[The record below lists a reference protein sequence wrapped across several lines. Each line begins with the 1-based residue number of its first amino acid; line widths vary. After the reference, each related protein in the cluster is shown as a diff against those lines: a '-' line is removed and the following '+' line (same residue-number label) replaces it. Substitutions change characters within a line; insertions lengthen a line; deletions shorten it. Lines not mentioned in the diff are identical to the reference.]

1 MHCSYSNS
9 CISTM
14 RAACHRGETWQNKQ
28 IKNHSSSDLAV
39 GHVSS
44 LPPETNT
51 SQPKWDSRAVCFFCF
66 WLKTHQTRTYQRR
79 ASQETRGDGGGHLRA
94 QELTACLSSGDGAR
108 RPFPSP
114 KGIGERGQ
122 TPILKLRRPE
132 GRPKGRGTGQ
142 SSLTWQQRRRRGH
155 SGRGR
160 GLTPAPLT
168 PLGPRVGSRDAATPW
183 KTR

>member
-1 MHCSYSNS
+1 MNCSYSNS

-14 RAACHRGETWQNKQ
+14 RAAYHRGETWQNKQ
-28 IKNHSSSDLAV
+28 IKNHSSPELAL
-39 GHVSS
+39 GCVSS
-44 LPPETNT
+44 LPPKTNT
-51 SQPKWDSRAVCFFCF
+51 SQPKLDSRAVRFFCF

-108 RPFPSP
+108 QPFPSP

-132 GRPKGRGTGQ
+132 GRPKGRGNGQ
-142 SSLTWQQRRRRGH
+142 SPSPDSSERGA
-155 SGRGR
+155 GTQG
-160 GLTPAPLT
+160 GA
-168 PLGPRVGSRDAATPW
+168 GV
-183 KTR
+183 

>member
-1 MHCSYSNS
+1 MQPWLTESSIYTLKMYHFLKKMNSSYSNS
-9 CISTM
+9 CISSV
-14 RAACHRGETWQNKQ
+14 RAAYHRGETWQNKQ
-28 IKNHSSSDLAV
+28 IKNHSSSELAL
-39 GHVSS
+39 GRVSS

-51 SQPKWDSRAVCFFCF
+51 SQPKWDSGAVCFFCF

-122 TPILKLRRPE
+122 AAIWKLRRPE
-132 GRPKGRGTGQ
+132 GRPKGGGTGQ
-142 SSLTWQQRRRRGH
+142 SPSPDSSERGA
-155 SGRGR
+155 GAQG
-160 GLTPAPLT
+160 GA
-168 PLGPRVGSRDAATPW
+168 GV
-183 KTR
+183 